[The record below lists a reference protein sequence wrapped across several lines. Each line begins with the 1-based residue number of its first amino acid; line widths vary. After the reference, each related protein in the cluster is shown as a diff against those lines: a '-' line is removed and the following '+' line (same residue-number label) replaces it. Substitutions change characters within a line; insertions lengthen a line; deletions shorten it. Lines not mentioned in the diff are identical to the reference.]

1 MFYIL
6 ILVQIRLRSV
16 TSLIDKA
23 LLSVSKWGMYICYC
37 PQIMQYMSK
46 NDSKKDFDWAQMV
59 YNIDGM
65 VSMEN
70 NVMTNMMESIQTFN
84 FSRIGEAVEIM
95 MNNMMKGSTAP
106 ASQTSNTENTGNS
119 IRFYDN
125 FDFLKLKFQKLD
137 NFSWN

>member
-1 MFYIL
+1 
-6 ILVQIRLRSV
+6 
-16 TSLIDKA
+16 
-23 LLSVSKWGMYICYC
+23 
-37 PQIMQYMSK
+37 MQYMSK

-95 MNNMMKGSTAP
+95 MNNMMKGSTSP
-106 ASQTSNTENTGNS
+106 ASQSSNTENIGNS
-119 IRFYDN
+119 MRFYDN
-125 FDFLKLKFQKLD
+125 F
-137 NFSWN
+137 NFFKGNYKR

>member
-1 MFYIL
+1 
-6 ILVQIRLRSV
+6 
-16 TSLIDKA
+16 
-23 LLSVSKWGMYICYC
+23 
-37 PQIMQYMSK
+37 MQYMSK

-84 FSRIGEAVEIM
+84 FSRIGEAVEVM
-95 MNNMMKGSTAP
+95 MNNMMKGSMAP
-106 ASQTSNTENTGNS
+106 ANQTSNTENTGNS

-125 FDFLKLKFQKLD
+125 FDFLKIKFQKIIFHGISSPFM
-137 NFSWN
+137 NHFVYT